1 MRKVK
6 TCRPLAG
13 AIILGLSA
21 IALPGCSYDLASLYK
36 GEQKSVANTQSSAG
50 STAPVHTGA
59 ITPANTGGHVTV
71 MHGDTLYAISRRYG
85 VQWQDL
91 AAVNH
96 IAAPYDISAGQT
108 LVLPSYR

>member
-6 TCRPLAG
+6 TYRPLAG

-21 IALPGCSYDLASLYK
+21 IALPGCSYDLSSLYK

-50 STAPVHTGA
+50 GTASVHTGA

-71 MHGDTLYAISRRYG
+71 MHGDTLYAISRRMVSSG
-85 VQWQDL
+85 RIWRL
-91 AAVNH
+91 
-96 IAAPYDISAGQT
+96 
-108 LVLPSYR
+108 